1 MKGEREEETNLS
13 LPETNYRELNIL
25 QLTNELCSKLWPPD
39 KIYHTIFLL
48 NLFKYFHLLLNTQS
62 V

>member
-1 MKGEREEETNLS
+1 MRGEREEETNLS
-13 LPETNYRELNIL
+13 LPETNYSELNIL

-39 KIYHTIFLL
+39 KIYYTIFLL